1 MTGTNSAQNQ
11 NQRYQPR
18 ILRNLFLIDSDSD
31 NADNVQTMQTDNKSN
46 AHIIQNN
53 HYAMCIKYKCKQHCT
68 MCD

>member
-11 NQRYQPR
+11 NQHYQPR
-18 ILRNLFLIDSDSD
+18 ILRLTVTHNM
-31 NADNVQTMQTDNKSN
+31 QTMQTDNKRN

-53 HYAMCIKYKCKQHCT
+53 HYAMCMKYKCKQHCT